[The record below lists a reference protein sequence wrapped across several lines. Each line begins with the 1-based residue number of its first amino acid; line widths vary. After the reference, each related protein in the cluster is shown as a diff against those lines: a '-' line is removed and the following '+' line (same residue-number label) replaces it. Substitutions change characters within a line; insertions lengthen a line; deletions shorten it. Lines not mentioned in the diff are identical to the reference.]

1 MKNLRTVIG
10 TAIASLSL
18 ASVWVD
24 SPADRAASD
33 ADADRRA
40 DTHRNARA
48 NTHRNARANT
58 DRHAYPDAAAG
69 CNRNRNVFEHTGGI
83 SRTLSLEWDDGYGHV
98 AGLDGRRLLG
108 YG

>member
-40 DTHRNARA
+40 D
-48 NTHRNARANT
+48 THRNARANT